1 LPADDPAPPSP
12 PPRSEV
18 FQSLFS
24 LSSCLTRRGYRWEGH
39 TAACSVCLRNALE
52 LSALS
57 KRRGGGG
64 VWGRDLS
71 LERSKMKPGN
81 NTALSYFSCF
91 EQCKGRIDLILFN
104 LLGKIYL
111 KIRGSIV
118 FKKKMLQR
126 LGERKTPAFL
136 FFGIS
141 KNSQEQND
149 SSSLRFW

>member
-1 LPADDPAPPSP
+1 M
-12 PPRSEV
+12 
-18 FQSLFS
+18 
-24 LSSCLTRRGYRWEGH
+24 
-39 TAACSVCLRNALE
+39 
-52 LSALS
+52 
-57 KRRGGGG
+57 
-64 VWGRDLS
+64 WGRDLS

-126 LGERKTPAFL
+126 LGERNMPAFL

-141 KNSQEQND
+141 KNYQEQND